1 MSDHRYW
8 RGALPAL
15 ASGFTAYAMDRRGRG
30 ESGPFRE
37 DHTIERDYED
47 VVAVVAA
54 ADPPVH
60 LLGHSSG
67 ARYAMHAALR
77 VPELASLMLYEP
89 ALFRPIP
96 SPILADLAEA
106 GSRHDRDALLTIFLR
121 DILHLSDQDLV
132 RRRDTPIWT
141 YWLEQAL
148 TLPPEMRSLEGYRFD
163 PQEFADMSAPAL
175 LLLGSESRPPMKQ
188 GVEEAAAALPNSR
201 IAILRGQGHAAIT
214 EAPELLVEQVDKFV
228 ASLP

>member
-15 ASGFTAYAMDRRGRG
+15 ASEFTVYTMDRRGRG
-30 ESGPFRE
+30 ESGPLRE

-47 VVAVVAA
+47 VLAVVAA
-54 ADPPVH
+54 ADAPVR

-96 SPILADLAEA
+96 PPILADLAE
-106 GSRHDRDALLTIFLR
+106 GESRHDREALLTIFLR
-121 DILHLSDQDLV
+121 DILGLSDQDIV
-132 RRRDTPIWT
+132 RRRDTPLWT

-148 TLPPEMRSLEGYRFD
+148 TLPPEMRSLDDYRFN
-163 PQEFADMSAPAL
+163 PQEFADMGAPAL
-175 LLLGSESRPPMKQ
+175 LLLGSESRAPMKQ
-188 GVEEAAAALPNSR
+188 GVEEVAAALPNSR
-201 IAILRGQGHAAIT
+201 IAILRGQGHSAIT

-228 ASLP
+228 ASVA